1 MPALSEL
8 AFQWPLALLLIALP
22 WGLMLWVGRRTTPRP
37 GQTNALQAAWA
48 RRTSLLVM
56 ALGLSLLVLAM
67 ARPRTQIWLPAPVD
81 RLVILIDS
89 SGSMRADDVSPSRID
104 VARQSAER
112 LIDALPASAQISLVA
127 TAANAAVVQAA
138 TRDREALK
146 AALARLSLQPGS
158 ALGSGI
164 ALGLSQLLP
173 EAKMDVEALIGGVSR
188 RQRGQDARSEPFA
201 TPETALEPGS
211 RKDALM
217 VVLADG
223 DSNVGP
229 DPKKIAEIARL
240 WGVRIYT
247 VGIGTAT
254 GVVLRSEGVSA
265 RVRLDEK
272 SLREI
277 AAISG
282 AEYFTLSEQAALPRL
297 YSSLSGRIGL
307 TKKQETEVSAW
318 FAALGMALICGAAL
332 FNVGRSGR
340 IV

>member
-8 AFQWPLALLLIALP
+8 TFQWPLALMLFVLPLALIFWVDRRMVRAPRPAGPPGASRTRRASLLI
-22 WGLMLWVGRRTTPRP
+22 
-37 GQTNALQAAWA
+37 
-48 RRTSLLVM
+48 M
-56 ALGLSLLVLAM
+56 ALGLCLLVLAL

-89 SGSMRADDVSPSRID
+89 SGSMRADDVTPSRID

-188 RQRGQDARSEPFA
+188 RQRGQDARAEPYDK
-201 TPETALEPGS
+201 PETALEPGS

-247 VGIGTAT
+247 VGIGTPT
-254 GVVLRSEGVSA
+254 GVILRSEGVSA
-265 RVRLDEK
+265 RVRLEEK

-277 AAISG
+277 SAISG
-282 AEYFTLSEQAALPRL
+282 GEYFTLSEQAALPRL
-297 YSSLSGRIGL
+297 YASLSGRIGL
-307 TKKQETEVSAW
+307 TRKQETEVSAW
-318 FAALGMALICGAAL
+318 FAALGMVLVCAAAL